1 MKEIRVLVISH
12 MYPKNEKS
20 ISGIFIKQQLKSLI
34 KQHCK
39 IKIISPVPYVPKL
52 FRTNL
57 RRKEYSHISRTIFT
71 EGIPIYCPRYI
82 RAPGSWFHG
91 ISCYTIYYGIIREFN
106 KIIEEF
112 QPHILHTYT
121 ITPDGYAGLMF
132 RKKYRFPVICSL
144 LGSDINV
151 YPNYK
156 PLTLNLTKKA
166 ISNIDQLISV
176 SQSLKFVAES
186 IALPKREIEVVY
198 MGCDI
203 NKFINNKESR
213 KNIREKLYIS
223 PKEVV
228 LLFVGSL
235 LKQKGIF
242 DLVEA
247 FNQTYKKYKNLRLI
261 FVGKGFA
268 YSEIVNKLNELQ
280 FKNKIYIVGEK
291 SHNKIPDWLNASDI
305 FVFPSHSEGLPNVVI
320 EAMACGKPVIATK
333 VGGIPEA
340 VQDGKSGILI
350 EKGDIKALSNAIN
363 YLIRNKQIRISMG
376 NKGRKI
382 VEEKFTWNKSSKILR
397 KIYDE
402 VLLRQN

>member
-1 MKEIRVLVISH
+1 MKEIRVLVLSH
-12 MYPKNEKS
+12 MYPKNKKS
-20 ISGIFIKQQLKSLI
+20 ISSIFIKQQLKSLI
-34 KQHCK
+34 KQHCQ
-39 IKIISPVPYVPKL
+39 IKVISPVPYVPKL
-52 FRTNL
+52 LRTNL
-57 RRKEYSHISRTIFT
+57 RRKEYSLAPEAIFID
-71 EGIPIYCPRYI
+71 GIPIYCPRYI
-82 RAPGSWFHG
+82 CAPGSWFHG
-91 ISCYTIYYGIIREFN
+91 ISCYTIYYGII
-106 KIIEEF
+106 KKVKKVIEEF
-112 QPHILHTYT
+112 KPHILHTYT
-121 ITPDGYAGLMF
+121 ITPDGYVGLMLK
-132 RKKYRFPVICSL
+132 KKYKFPVICSL

-151 YPNYK
+151 YPNYW

-166 ISNIDQLISV
+166 ISNMDQLISV
-176 SQSLKFVAES
+176 SQSLKSIAEN
-186 IALPKREIEVVY
+186 IALPKREIKIVY
-198 MGCDI
+198 MGCNI

-213 KNIREKLYIS
+213 KNIREKLGIF

-242 DLVEA
+242 DLLEA

-268 YSEIVNKLNELQ
+268 YNEMVYKLNELQ

-305 FVFPSHSEGLPNVVI
+305 FVFPSHSEGLPNAVI

-363 YLIRNKQIRISMG
+363 YLIRNKQTRISMG
-376 NKGRKI
+376 NKGREI
-382 VEEKFTWNKSSKILR
+382 IEKKFIWDNHSRSLR
-397 KIYDE
+397 KIYDK
-402 VLLRQN
+402 VLLMRN